1 MLLRFPLL
9 LLPSLYF
16 YFLLTFLCYMWGMHL
31 LCLSYIHILYHRV
44 IWTLR
49 GMTFRSWKLRERRVS
64 FFNLMLMLKL
74 FCCVISIL
82 TNFYLIFSLNI
93 FVPITLVAHPHD
105 IADTIMTD
113 FYLLSSASRF
123 LLQSHLW
130 HSSFLYQST
139 YQVGHY
145 LSLKRNW

>member
-49 GMTFRSWKLRERRVS
+49 GMTFRSWKLRERSVS

-82 TNFYLIFSLNI
+82 TNFYLIFSLKI
-93 FVPITLVAHPHD
+93 FVPITVAALLVLIPVNVSSRTLFFLKKELVVSD
-105 IADTIMTD
+105 IDK
-113 FYLLSSASRF
+113 LLISNVPPKSIRYNYVF
-123 LLQSHLW
+123 LL
-130 HSSFLYQST
+130 F
-139 YQVGHY
+139 
-145 LSLKRNW
+145 